1 MKVII
6 FKQGN
11 FSSKKMTSIKT
22 IETRDLFGHS
32 LASGDYN
39 GDGSDEILI
48 GAPLCCS
55 PTTKDRGQA
64 YIYKSKTDAKASSN
78 IQ

>member
-11 FSSKKMTSIKT
+11 ISPKKVTSIKT
-22 IETRDLFGHS
+22 IQTGDLFGHS

-48 GAPLCCS
+48 GAPLYCS
-55 PTTKDRGQA
+55 PTTRDQGQA
-64 YIYKSKTDAKASSN
+64 FIYKSTTGATASSN
-78 IQ
+78 IK